1 MGKRGLPR
9 RGDTRAKMVRGGPQN
24 EGAKA
29 LRQVSLMGE
38 WVSRGGGIEVTAY
51 WGLGVLFLGWR
62 GDVLEQDC

>member
-1 MGKRGLPR
+1 
-9 RGDTRAKMVRGGPQN
+9 MVRGGPQN

-38 WVSRGGGIEVTAY
+38 WVSRGGGGIEVTAY